1 MFPRLHV
8 ARPLAIVTA
17 AVLVYTAIVTYIVKS
32 KTLPTWELAEE
43 ITTVLTAFIGVL
55 IVFRNNA
62 ANDRWWEARKLWGQ
76 LINDTRNLALKA
88 RTYATLDGSEQR
100 DFANLLIG
108 FAHALRL
115 HLRGKCE
122 LRTVPGFE
130 SDTTIVAH
138 APGYIAGRAFE
149 ALASWDRSGKLLTSV
164 WLLDRHAGAFMDIC
178 GACERIKNTPLAS
191 SYRALL
197 RATIILNFLLAPWAA
212 AAWAGW
218 LSLPVVGVA
227 CAVLFGVEL
236 AAEAIEEPFG
246 TTGDDLPLEKYC
258 ETIDRFVSETLNGST
273 TYAIRAPQT
282 QSRTDGL

>member
-122 LRTVPGFE
+122 LCTVPGFE